1 MTGSPLAYTT
11 PGDIPR
17 HGEFIDFVALGHLP
31 TGKMPRFRV
40 VTVEGKEGLGDI
52 KWYGAWWCYVFE
64 PDGQTIYEKKC
75 LRDIAQFLDDLTAEW
90 KAGRKHV

>member
-1 MTGSPLAYTT
+1 MSKEAP
-11 PGDIPR
+11 
-17 HGEFIDFVALGHLP
+17 DFSRGRGCHA
-31 TGKMPRFRV
+31 
-40 VTVEGKEGLGDI
+40 KEWLGDI

>member
-11 PGDIPR
+11 PGDIAR

-40 VTVEGKEGLGDI
+40 VTVEQ
-52 KWYGAWWCYVFE
+52 GAARPPRFS
-64 PDGQTIYEKKC
+64 DG
-75 LRDIAQFLDDLTAEW
+75 
-90 KAGRKHV
+90 G